1 LEVIKNIENSLK
13 LDLINYGL
21 KWIKCDL
28 HLHSLLVHS
37 FTLPSGIKLKSK
49 SDIKLL
55 MEQYIAKLEQEKIK
69 LCAIK
74 DYQQIRI
81 KWFPGLQYKASEKG
95 IDFFRV

>member
-1 LEVIKNIENSLK
+1 
-13 LDLINYGL
+13 
-21 KWIKCDL
+21 
-28 HLHSLLVHS
+28 
-37 FTLPSGIKLKSK
+37 
-49 SDIKLL
+49 

-95 IDFFRV
+95 IDFFRVQNFL